1 MKIERGYAE
10 YSDKAIKREAGQ
22 TRKAKLLLRQKKKTS
37 MFNCPKQLKPIQK
50 SANQTAQS
58 Q

>member
-10 YSDKAIKREAGQ
+10 YSDKAIKREAVKQEKPTAAQ
-22 TRKAKLLLRQKKKTS
+22 TEKTVDVQCQS
-37 MFNCPKQLKPIQK
+37 N
-50 SANQTAQS
+50 SQS